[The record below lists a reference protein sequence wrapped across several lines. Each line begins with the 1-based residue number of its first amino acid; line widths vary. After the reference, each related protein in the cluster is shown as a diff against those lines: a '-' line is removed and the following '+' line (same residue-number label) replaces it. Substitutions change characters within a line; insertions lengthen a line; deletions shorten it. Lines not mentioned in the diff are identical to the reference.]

1 MMMVAQEEIKPVE
14 LELMAISFIQFSFSV
29 CACDWKKNKKKTK
42 KTKKSIGFKK
52 SERTNGRHKIFK
64 KDFVCCFV
72 CLFVFSLFRARFLS
86 SLSCF
91 PSADRCIEMPQIFQR
106 WKRKIEYKFL

>member
-52 SERTNGRHKIFK
+52 SERTGDTRFSKKILC
-64 KDFVCCFV
+64 VVLFV
-72 CLFVFSLFRARFLS
+72 CLFFHFLGLVFYLLFRV
-86 SLSCF
+86 F
-91 PSADRCIEMPQIFQR
+91 PQ
-106 WKRKIEYKFL
+106 LTVV

>member
-14 LELMAISFIQFSFSV
+14 LELMAFSFIQFSFSMCV
-29 CACDWKKNKKKTK
+29 RVIGKKQNKNKQKT
-42 KTKKSIGFKK
+42 IGFKK